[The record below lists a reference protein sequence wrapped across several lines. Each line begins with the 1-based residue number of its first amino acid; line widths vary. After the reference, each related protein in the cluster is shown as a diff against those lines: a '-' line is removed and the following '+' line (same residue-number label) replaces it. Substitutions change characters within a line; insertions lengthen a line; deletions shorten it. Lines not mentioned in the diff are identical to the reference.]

1 MTTSLRIVTV
11 CTGNICRSPMAQFWM
26 RAALPEDE
34 VVIESAG
41 TAAMVGRGMDQRS
54 AALTV
59 RFGGDPRSHVAR
71 QLDERILDGADLV
84 LAMAREHREAVVSMS
99 PSLARRAFTIIEIER
114 LIAAERFSSL
124 RRLAAATDGPPSARL
139 PVLLDALAARRSDV
153 RLAGE
158 ASIDVVDPY
167 RRDDEVGQRSAAQLL
182 PAVETVVE
190 LIRTALGPAGR
201 ASTARSMAGVSAS
214 ADSDGRR

>member
-11 CTGNICRSPMAQFWM
+11 CTGNICRSPMAQYWM

-34 VVIESAG
+34 VLIESAG
-41 TAAMVGRGMDQRS
+41 TSAMVGRGMDQRS

-71 QLDERILDGADLV
+71 QLDERILSGADLV
-84 LAMAREHREAVVSMS
+84 LAMAREHREAVVSMV
-99 PSLARRAFTIIEIER
+99 PALARRAFTIIEIER

-124 RRLAAATDGPPSARL
+124 RRLAAQTDGPPSARM

-190 LIRTALGPAGR
+190 LVRTALGPQGRPAADPEMATVSPRRDAG
-201 ASTARSMAGVSAS
+201 ARW
-214 ADSDGRR
+214 